1 MHIMALNQG
10 WNYEEIVTQSAAG
23 TSILDYY
30 SDRYPHSSRTEW
42 LARIVGGAV
51 RVDGESVEP
60 SHPLVEGQL
69 LCYHRSPWQE
79 PEVPLEFRIL
89 YEDADLWVIDK
100 PSGLPVLPGAGFL
113 DHTVLGQLRLKVAT
127 EMPTPIHRLGRG
139 TSGCLLLARSA
150 LAKSNLS
157 QQLRDRKLEKIYR
170 TIIGPTPNSVP
181 NQGKITRP
189 IGRIAYP
196 QLGYLYAATADG
208 LEAKSEY
215 HIVSRSAEFTW
226 VDVTIATGRPHQIR
240 IHLASIGYP
249 LIGDPLYGVGGVP
262 MATDAV
268 PGDCGYWLHA
278 RQLGFC
284 HPRSGDWIT
293 IEAPIPEV
301 LQG

>member
-1 MHIMALNQG
+1 MALNQG
-10 WNYEEIVTQSAAG
+10 WTYEEIVTKSAAG

-30 SDRYPHSSRTEW
+30 SDRYPHSNRTEW

-51 RVDGESVEP
+51 QVDGESVEP
-60 SHPLVEGQL
+60 SQPLVAGQL
-69 LCYHRSPWQE
+69 LYYHRSPWQE

-127 EMPTPIHRLGRG
+127 ETPTPIHRLGRG

-170 TIIGPTPNSVP
+170 TIIGPTPTSVP
-181 NQGKITRP
+181 NQGKITTP
-189 IGRIAYP
+189 IGKISYP

-208 LEAKSEY
+208 LDAESDY
-215 HIVSRSAEFTW
+215 HMVRRSAEFTW

-240 IHLASIGYP
+240 IHMASIGYP
-249 LIGDPLYGVGGVP
+249 LIGDPLYGIGGIP

-278 RQLGFC
+278 RQLGFR

-293 IEAPIPEV
+293 IEAPIPEA